1 MRMHSHNAAENRRYH
16 FFGVKSG
23 QPVSVRR
30 EKMTMPGL
38 KCRPGCDILKIKAG
52 LTGGAALHTVIK
64 YTPGGQRRS
73 YVYCKS

>member
-1 MRMHSHNAAENRRYH
+1 MCIHITLRKTAVIII
-16 FFGVKSG
+16 FGVKSG

-38 KCRPGCDILKIKAG
+38 KCRPGCDILIIKAG

-73 YVYCKS
+73 YVYCRS